1 MTGGANINQET
12 RSGRTPL
19 HEALRCNHLTVVEK
33 LIIDIKIVLNYVP
46 GRAEK
51 QRTPLMMAVMHG
63 SNEALE
69 VLLTKVVC
77 FSLHYLILFLYMIID
92 TLTPRALLNFYFFRF
107 FTNIII
113 LYIFIYTLCLF
124 LGTER
129 QKANRRGFT
138 F

>member
-1 MTGGANINQET
+1 MTGGANINKET

-77 FSLHYLILFLYMIID
+77 FSLQE
-92 TLTPRALLNFYFFRF
+92 
-107 FTNIII
+107 
-113 LYIFIYTLCLF
+113 
-124 LGTER
+124 LG
-129 QKANRRGFT
+129 
-138 F
+138 